1 MSNFYL
7 YNFQY
12 QHNFGLEL
20 NEEFSS
26 FFGKLQNTILVI
38 LLYEIY
44 FAYYS
49 TFVQIKIQVFQE
61 TSKSFLVNKL
71 II

>member
-1 MSNFYL
+1 MHSKTIIMSNLNL

-20 NEEFSS
+20 NEE
-26 FFGKLQNTILVI
+26 LRNTILVI